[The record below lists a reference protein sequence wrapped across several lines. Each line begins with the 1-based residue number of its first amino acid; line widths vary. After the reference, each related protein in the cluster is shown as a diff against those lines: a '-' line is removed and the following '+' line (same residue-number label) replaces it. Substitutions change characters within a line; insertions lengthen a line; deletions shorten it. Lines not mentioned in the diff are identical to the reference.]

1 MESLIYYWG
10 CGRYVAGSSGY
21 NHGDYIVSNLTDI
34 TTKIIPFF
42 SKYPIKGIKS
52 LDFSD
57 FCKVAQKM
65 ENKDHLTEEGLNQIR
80 LIKSGM
86 NTGR

>member
-1 MESLIYYWG
+1 
-10 CGRYVAGSSGY
+10 
-21 NHGDYIVSNLTDI
+21 LTDI

-86 NTGR
+86 KSCGGKTFIIFFPYISPQEFV